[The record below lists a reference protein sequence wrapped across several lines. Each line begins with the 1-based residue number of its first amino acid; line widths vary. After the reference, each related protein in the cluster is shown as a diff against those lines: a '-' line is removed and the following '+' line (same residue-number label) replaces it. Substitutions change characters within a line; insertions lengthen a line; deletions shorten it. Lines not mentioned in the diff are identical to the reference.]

1 MPRFLW
7 GFSIHA
13 EFLLG
18 GSSLLPTYSE
28 RQDSRRTGHVERLGR
43 NSTLRGKPVALELN
57 SYSQIWDVRSWTR
70 RIFLSDNLWRVF
82 WCFLF
87 TLASDKGLF
96 WKTGGSHQL
105 PQKRSK
111 RSHVMWIHV
120 GSLQRVS
127 CSNEKGPSWEDQRVS
142 PPWRISMQQV
152 LPDMGQVV
160 RIFAFPKPLKTG
172 GWADWAKKWRFT
184 YPICRCYA

>member
-1 MPRFLW
+1 MFFVYTCIRQRVVLEDWWFPP
-7 GFSIHA
+7 A
-13 EFLLG
+13 
-18 GSSLLPTYSE
+18 SS
-28 RQDSRRTGHVERLGR
+28 
-43 NSTLRGKPVALELN
+43 
-57 SYSQIWDVRSWTR
+57 
-70 RIFLSDNLWRVF
+70 
-82 WCFLF
+82 
-87 TLASDKGLF
+87 
-96 WKTGGSHQL
+96 
-105 PQKRSK
+105 KRSK

-172 GWADWAKKWRFT
+172 GWADWAKK
-184 YPICRCYA
+184 